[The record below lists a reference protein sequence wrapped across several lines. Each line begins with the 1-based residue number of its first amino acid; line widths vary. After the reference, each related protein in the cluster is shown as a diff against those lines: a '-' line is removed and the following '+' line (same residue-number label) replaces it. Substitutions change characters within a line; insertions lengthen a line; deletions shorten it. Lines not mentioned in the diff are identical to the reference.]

1 MDTAEYNI
9 FDAIMA
15 IECEELT
22 QEEYVTH
29 FQTLIDSGIVWQLQ
43 GTYGR
48 VATSLIEGGL
58 CHA

>member
-1 MDTAEYNI
+1 MDTNELKA

-22 QEEYVTH
+22 QESYVRH
-29 FQTLIDSGIVWQLQ
+29 FQTLIDSGIVWSLQ
-43 GTYGR
+43 GHYGR
-48 VATSLIEGGL
+48 TAMSLIDEGV